1 MIGKDVFSDLWIC
14 SMKMTC
20 SYSFVSACYFNMA
33 ENLCSIRAKPV
44 DESAIAMDAQQCI
57 CFIATVFFLD
67 QIKRFRFIPYIGF
80 VTFDL
85 FILIRLRVVF
95 FFTEITMNN
104 VGHGSQFIDTM
115 WQVRF
120 VRISIN
126 KWYVIII
133 IKKNIWGEK
142 HAHGLFTNWIKICF
156 FLKDGKYK
164 WTKP

>member
-1 MIGKDVFSDLWIC
+1 MFIFFCFRLLFQHGGKFMLNSSQAGWRIGNRHGCAAMHLLNCYCILPWSNKEI
-14 SMKMTC
+14 
-20 SYSFVSACYFNMA
+20 SFYT
-33 ENLCSIRAKPV
+33 LHR
-44 DESAIAMDAQQCI
+44 
-57 CFIATVFFLD
+57 FF
-67 QIKRFRFIPYIGF
+67 
-80 VTFDL
+80 TFDL

-133 IKKNIWGEK
+133 MIKKIWREK
-142 HAHGLFTNWIKICF
+142 HAYGLFIIWIKFWIF
-156 FLKDGKYK
+156 FFKGWKI
-164 WTKP
+164 

>member
-1 MIGKDVFSDLWIC
+1 MFIFFCFRLLFQHGGKFMLNSSQAGWRIGNRHGC
-14 SMKMTC
+14 
-20 SYSFVSACYFNMA
+20 A
-33 ENLCSIRAKPV
+33 
-44 DESAIAMDAQQCI
+44 AMHLLN
-57 CFIATVFFLD
+57 IATVFFLD
-67 QIKRFRFIPYIGF
+67 QIKRFRFIPYIVF
-80 VTFDL
+80 FTFDL

-133 IKKNIWGEK
+133 MIKKIWREK
-142 HAHGLFTNWIKICF
+142 HAYGLFIIWIKIWIF
-156 FLKDGKYK
+156 FPKGWKI
-164 WTKP
+164 

>member
-1 MIGKDVFSDLWIC
+1 MFIFFCFRLLFQHGGKFMLNSSQAGWRIGNRHGCAAMHLLNCYCILPWSNKEISFYTLHRFFSHLIC
-14 SMKMTC
+14 S
-20 SYSFVSACYFNMA
+20 FW
-33 ENLCSIRAKPV
+33 
-44 DESAIAMDAQQCI
+44 
-57 CFIATVFFLD
+57 LD
-67 QIKRFRFIPYIGF
+67 FEWY
-80 VTFDL
+80 
-85 FILIRLRVVF
+85 F

-133 IKKNIWGEK
+133 MIKKYEGKNMHMDYLLHELK
-142 HAHGLFTNWIKICF
+142 FEF
-156 FLKDGKYK
+156 FFSKDGKYK